1 MTIILPENTV
11 TRWKECSTLLGWRA
25 IWQWMLAESQ
35 KALVAGDMVMASDLM
50 MLAAVAHQHQLAMQ
64 PERIAA

>member
-1 MTIILPENTV
+1 MIILPANTES
-11 TRWKECSTLLGWRA
+11 RWQECDTLTGWRA
-25 IWQWMLAESQ
+25 MWQWMLAECDIAV
-35 KALVAGDMVMASDLM
+35 KAGDMVMASDLL